1 MELSSPKIKT
11 FLILFTKN
19 GFLIYWEMELYS
31 LKLKKT
37 LIFQE
42 KTFLTQKIKKK
53 SL

>member
-19 GFLIYWEMELYS
+19 EFLTYWEMKLYS

-42 KTFLTQKIKKK
+42 KTFPTQKIKKN